1 MLTVFPV
8 IMNQPL
14 SGKNRKGEIH
24 LTYTEI
30 MIERIRTLCEKRNFT
45 INQLATRSGVSQ
57 STLNNIMQGVVR
69 YPRAVTLHRLAIGFN
84 MTFAEL
90 VDFDALNAY
99 SFEEDSESIE

>member
-1 MLTVFPV
+1 
-8 IMNQPL
+8 
-14 SGKNRKGEIH
+14 
-24 LTYTEI
+24 
-30 MIERIRTLCEKRNFT
+30 
-45 INQLATRSGVSQ
+45 
-57 STLNNIMQGVVR
+57 MQGVVR

>member
-1 MLTVFPV
+1 M
-8 IMNQPL
+8 
-14 SGKNRKGEIH
+14 
-24 LTYTEI
+24 TYTEI

-45 INQLATRSGVSQ
+45 INQLATSSGVSQ